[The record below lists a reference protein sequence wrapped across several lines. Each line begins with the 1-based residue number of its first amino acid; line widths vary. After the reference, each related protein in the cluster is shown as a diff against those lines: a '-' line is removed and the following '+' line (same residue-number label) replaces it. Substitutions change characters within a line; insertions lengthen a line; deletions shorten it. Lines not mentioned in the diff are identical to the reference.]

1 MIRTDPTMLVYD
13 ATPGPWQAV
22 MGATDGGGRLIVES
36 HDFGAIAATSKRGAP
51 TTQSR
56 LSPDSPYYRSS
67 EIAVIESNARLICA
81 APPLLK
87 IAQKLLLWMEEC
99 MTACD
104 FNQDDTDLYHE
115 LRQTIRTAGG
125 FSSETHW
132 WQGPCICDACGHA
145 WQGVVEIPV
154 EATGPR
160 VPLECSECHQMTG
173 GPA

>member
-1 MIRTDPTMLVYD
+1 MIKTDPTMLVCNH
-13 ATPGPWQAV
+13 TPGPWTAGSVNAGESFQFGPDAV
-22 MGATDGGGRLIVES
+22 DNFIGEIFCQHRPPASQEEDNIRLV
-36 HDFGAIAATSKRGAP
+36 
-51 TTQSR
+51 
-56 LSPDSPYYRSS
+56 
-67 EIAVIESNARLICA
+67 CA

-87 IAQKLLLWMEEC
+87 VAQKLLLWMEEC
-99 MTACD
+99 MAACD
-104 FNQDDTDLYHE
+104 FNQDDIDLYHE

-154 EATGPR
+154 EATGPQ
-160 VPLECSECHQMTG
+160 VPLECGECHQMTG